1 MNRGAVLWRPLSD
14 RPFSLSGSNE
24 LEIGFG
30 NGELLTH
37 MASCRQEVTFWGIE
51 LARPCVDRACSRILS
66 AGLNNVHLLSGDARF
81 LLRHC
86 FEDNALDRI
95 YMHFPC
101 PWPKKKHARRR
112 VTNRGFA
119 DTLASVLKPGAR
131 FEFATDEAWYADEVA
146 HGLGDHPALTPV
158 GRRPYRREI
167 TTKYERRWIDEGKE
181 RTLLIFQKTGEC
193 SASRLVAEKVTEEMM
208 HLHVT
213 GAHFDGA
220 TLKQALCGRT
230 GGQDSARWAYR
241 DLYGQEGIYLLETV
255 INDDGYEQKFYFKLC
270 DRPEGLLIKP
280 DEVTHPFIT
289 PAFRG
294 ALQGLSDLLGR

>member
-1 MNRGAVLWRPLSD
+1 MSRSAVLWRPLPD
-14 RPFSLSGSNE
+14 RPFDLSGTNR

-37 MASCRQEVTFWGIE
+37 MAVCQPDVTFWGIE
-51 LARPCVDRACSRILS
+51 LARPCVDRACERALASRLI
-66 AGLNNVHLLSGDARF
+66 NVHLLWGDARF

-86 FEDNALDRI
+86 FKDDALDGV

-119 DTLASVLKPGAR
+119 DALASVLKPQAC
-131 FEFATDEAWYADEVA
+131 FEFATDENWYAEEVA
-146 HGLGDHPALTPV
+146 QGLGDHPALTLI

-181 RTLLIFQKTGEC
+181 RTLLIFQKTGDC
-193 SASRLVAEKVTEEMM
+193 SAPRLVAEKVTEEMM
-208 HLHVT
+208 HLHVK
-213 GAHFDGA
+213 GAHFDESA
-220 TLKQALCGRT
+220 LRNLLCGRT
-230 GGQDSARWAYR
+230 GGRDSAFWAYR
-241 DLYGQEGIYLLETV
+241 DLYGRDGVYLLETV
-255 INDDGYEQKFYFKLC
+255 VNDDGYEQKFYFKLC

-280 DEVTHPFIT
+280 DDVTHPFIT

-294 ALQGLSDLLGR
+294 ALQGLSDLLRR